1 MKIVSDLKNLKLL
14 DVRLMAKKKDCCK
27 LDEDMATTLTAIE
40 CKVLGGVVKKA
51 KKGKKS
57 TKK

>member
-1 MKIVSDLKNLKLL
+1 MSDLKNLKLL

-27 LDEDMATTLTAIE
+27 LDEDMATTLTAID